1 MLLAQDRN
9 KEFVHVLDSLSKTT
23 PALTERVDFTVNE
36 LPLHEFIRGIANEA
50 GLNVNLDPGLN
61 QMVSNNFTNVQVKD
75 LLLFIQSNY
84 PVEISIIGNILNI
97 RRILIPPPPASP
109 TIIIDY
115 NSGNEIV
122 SIEVNSAPIDQVG
135 REITRQTGRNVV
147 VTPGTNGITVR
158 SFIKEMPFDNAL
170 EKMAFGNNFKV
181 TKTEDGF
188 YLFEPKVKTVTNQIP
203 AQRGRNHNSS
213 QANNRPV
220 SLVVNAYSIDSINV
234 KAENASLKELLVKV
248 FEALNVPFQFIGEV
262 DDRAT
267 IDVTGVSLD
276 VLLEDVFAGL
286 KTSARKMNDIWWVG
300 PRETIE
306 IKEVRLVQMRYR
318 TIDSLVHIIPK
329 NLKDGV
335 DILEYPDLN
344 SLILAG
350 SNDRLEYLEQFIKRI
365 DKVVPVILIE
375 VLIIDNKDS
384 RALSTGISAGIAE
397 EPVTSSGTV
406 MPGVDLTLGAGDIN
420 KVIDGLNGHGWVNLG
435 KVNPNF
441 YMTLQALEENGVIE
455 VRSTPQLSTMNGHK
469 ATMSI
474 GRTEY
479 YKEELNVMYGTVTSS
494 SQKTTT
500 YKPVEAELK
509 LDIRPLV
516 AGNQEVT
523 LNVSVEQSDFTERI
537 EKNAPPGKVTRKFE
551 SLIRIK
557 DQEMILLGGLEEASQ
572 KNTTS
577 GIPLLARIPVI
588 KWLFSSRVKSKS
600 ESKLNIFI
608 KPTIIS

>member
-1 MLLAQDRN
+1 
-9 KEFVHVLDSLSKTT
+9 
-23 PALTERVDFTVNE
+23 
-36 LPLHEFIRGIANEA
+36 
-50 GLNVNLDPGLN
+50 
-61 QMVSNNFTNVQVKD
+61 
-75 LLLFIQSNY
+75 
-84 PVEISIIGNILNI
+84 
-97 RRILIPPPPASP
+97 
-109 TIIIDY
+109 
-115 NSGNEIV
+115 V